1 MPEKAFRVI
10 APDASV
16 AGDSSLSSA
25 KKLYLP
31 FVEFDIMFVLITASA
46 ITASKQV
53 VVLTEFVCFV
63 QIHHG
68 PHVHLIKVQFF
79 IYLLIKPISVNDSS
93 LMIEW
98 E

>member
-1 MPEKAFRVI
+1 MPKKAGRGM
-10 APDASV
+10 APNPRA
-16 AGDSSLSSA
+16 AGDLSLSCA
-25 KKLYLP
+25 KKLYLS
-31 FVEFDIMFVLITASA
+31 FVEFDIMFVLMTASA
-46 ITASKQV
+46 IAASKQV